1 MAGCR
6 AYTELEAEKLTCEI
20 VELENSVMHLVSL
33 RWCPGVLRVR
43 AVWGK
48 EKLFFP
54 NYLPCVAIYPRH
66 GRSLNRSR
74 KLLAAKC

>member
-33 RWCPGVLRVR
+33 WWCS
-43 AVWGK
+43 WGTD
-48 EKLFFP
+48 LGG
-54 NYLPCVAIYPRH
+54 LPYVAIHPRH
-66 GRSLNRSR
+66 GRSLVR
-74 KLLAAKC
+74 KTE

>member
-43 AVWGK
+43 AVWG
-48 EKLFFP
+48 EGEIVL
-54 NYLPCVAIYPRH
+54 
-66 GRSLNRSR
+66 S
-74 KLLAAKC
+74 